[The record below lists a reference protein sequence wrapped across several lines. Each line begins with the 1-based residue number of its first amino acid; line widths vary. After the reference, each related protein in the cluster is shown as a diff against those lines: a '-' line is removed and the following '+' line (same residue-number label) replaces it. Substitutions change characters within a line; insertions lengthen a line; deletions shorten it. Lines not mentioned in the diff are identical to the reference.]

1 MSFAGFQYIK
11 HPEPQARDAYQNYTC
26 GHCGNK
32 VTGFIVAHYDY
43 GSMDVNWLICPSC
56 GDGSVYSSRRQMFP
70 GMCFGPNIEG
80 LPDLVS
86 KAYQEARDCISSNA
100 FTACEFICRKILMH
114 VAVEKGAK
122 EKETFSSYLTFLSE
136 KGYIT
141 PPMAEWVDL
150 IRQHG
155 GKATHLIEQ
164 PDAKRAE
171 CTLMFTAELLRLIY
185 EMEHLAKRYIPK
197 S

>member
-1 MSFAGFQYIK
+1 MSFGGFEYIK
-11 HPEPQARDAYQNYTC
+11 HPSPSSSYAYSNYTC
-26 GHCGNK
+26 GHCGNI
-32 VTGFIVAHYDY
+32 VTGFVVANYNY
-43 GSMDVNWLICPSC
+43 ATMDVKWLICPSC
-56 GDGSVYSSRRQMFP
+56 GDGSVLSSKHQIFP
-70 GMCFGPNIEG
+70 GTRFGPDIEG
-80 LPDLVS
+80 LPDLVN
-86 KAYQEARDCISSNA
+86 KAYHEARDCISSNA
-100 FTACEFICRKILMH
+100 FTACELICRKILMH

-122 EKETFSSYLTFLSE
+122 EKETFSSYLSFLSE

-141 PPMAEWVDL
+141 PPMTEWVDL

-171 CTLMFTAELLRLIY
+171 CTIMFTAELLRLIY
-185 EMEHLAKRYIPK
+185 EMDHLAKRYTPK